1 MESLRVSCR
10 LKPLLVHPE
19 ITFVV
24 PVTPHVPDLQCV
36 RVIPQLWMG
45 FASAVKASLE
55 LLQPKSPSPGSVS
68 AASKAL
74 WVAVARGL
82 AEDQLGWWQ
91 LMVFLSLGGDFFG
104 RFLFR
109 VGSHFFSPLLN
120 CHRERR
126 KK

>member
-1 MESLRVSCR
+1 
-10 LKPLLVHPE
+10 
-19 ITFVV
+19 
-24 PVTPHVPDLQCV
+24 
-36 RVIPQLWMG
+36 MG